1 MWNLSGLI
9 PKPLSHGHFVRRG
22 KKCLKPLL
30 FKFTMRYVCDFFYET
45 MDLVG
50 PTKECIGENQQPLG
64 GLVADKKVRPHVPQK
79 EKPTKKGTF

>member
-1 MWNLSGLI
+1 
-9 PKPLSHGHFVRRG
+9 
-22 KKCLKPLL
+22 
-30 FKFTMRYVCDFFYET
+30 MRYVCDFFYET

-79 EKPTKKGTF
+79 EKPTKRAPFEGLSAKKSSPFVNSGRILFLLSFNPLYCV